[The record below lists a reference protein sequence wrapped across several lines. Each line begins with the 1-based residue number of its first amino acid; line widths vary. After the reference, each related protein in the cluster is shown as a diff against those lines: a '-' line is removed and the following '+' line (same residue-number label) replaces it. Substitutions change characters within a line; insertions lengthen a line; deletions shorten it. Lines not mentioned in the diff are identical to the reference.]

1 MIIEL
6 TFPVLGQSL
15 PADHGY
21 LLYSAIS
28 RLLPLLHG
36 NGAGEHIAI
45 SPISGQWT
53 GNGTLALSSRRS
65 RLRIRLPAEQI
76 ASVLPLAGKALDVG
90 GHRVRLGVPTVRQLV
105 PAPTLAAKM
114 VTIKGF
120 MEPEEFLAA
129 AARQLDEL
137 GIRGKLVIPVHHGAL
152 RENEPRRKVV
162 RIREKKVVGFPLHAT
177 ELAAEES
184 LLLQQHGLGG
194 RRKMGCGF
202 FTPIP
207 SREDRQ

>member
-1 MIIEL
+1 MIEL
-6 TFPVLGQSL
+6 QFPVAGQSL

-21 LLYSAIS
+21 LLYSALS
-28 RLLPLLHG
+28 GFLPLLHG
-36 NGAGEHIAI
+36 DGERIAVG
-45 SPISGQWT
+45 PITGQWN

-90 GHRVRLGVPTVRQLV
+90 GHRVRLGVPTVQQLV
-105 PAPTLAAKM
+105 PSPTLAAKM

-120 MEPEEFLAA
+120 MAPEEFLAA
-129 AARQLDEL
+129 AGRQLDEL
-137 GIRGKLVIPVHHGAL
+137 GIRGKLGIPVHHGAP
-152 RENEPRRKVV
+152 RVNEPRRKVM

-177 ELAAEES
+177 ELSAEDS
-184 LLLQQHGLGG
+184 LRLQEHGLGG

-202 FTPIP
+202 FAPLRPRT
-207 SREDRQ
+207 